1 MTMKLTK
8 KQKLFCKYLFLAIVG
23 IVMIYPIL
31 WLFFGAFK
39 TNSEIFGSTKL
50 LPKNFSLDAFVNGWK
65 GNGQITYT
73 TFFINTLLLVVPTV
87 VFTLASSILVAYGFA
102 RFDFRGKGFLFSIV
116 IATLLLPNSVII
128 IPRYLLYNKFHW
140 LNSYMPFYA
149 QAICAA
155 NPFFVFMLVQFLR
168 GIPKELD
175 EAAYIDGCSTFATFT
190 RILLPL
196 SKASLFSAAIFQFV
210 WTWNDFHTV
219 LIYINSVV
227 KYPLSLAL
235 KMSLDLSGS
244 VLWNQVLAMSLLSI
258 IPSTLLFFF
267 AQDYFV
273 DGIATSG
280 LKG

>member
-1 MTMKLTK
+1 MSITKRQRTMII
-8 KQKLFCKYLFLAIVG
+8 KYLFLMLVG
-23 IVMIYPIL
+23 LVMIYPII

-50 LPKNFSLDAFVNGWK
+50 LPSHFSLDAFINGWK

-73 TFFINTLLLVVPTV
+73 TFFLNTFELVLPTV
-87 VFTLASSILVAYGFA
+87 LFTLVSSFTVAYGFA
-102 RFDFRGKGFLFSIV
+102 RFNFRGKGFLFSIV
-116 IATLLLPNSVII
+116 IATLLLPNSVIL
-128 IPRYLLYNKFHW
+128 IPRYLLYNQLHW
-140 LNSYMPFYA
+140 LDSYLPFYA

-168 GIPKELD
+168 GIPRELD
-175 EAAYIDGCSTFATFT
+175 EAAYIDGCSTFKTFT
-190 RILLPL
+190 DILLPL

-210 WTWNDFHTV
+210 WTWNDFQTV
-219 LIYINSVV
+219 LIYINSVFR
-227 KYPLSLAL
+227 YPLSLAL
-235 KMSLDLSGS
+235 KMSLDISGS
-244 VLWNQVLAMSLLSI
+244 VLWNQILAMSLLSI

-267 AQDYFV
+267 AQSYFV